1 MPTADLR
8 RTFAA
13 AALLHTHPPR
23 LAHPNK
29 RAVFELAFGP
39 GETPRGSL
47 EVTRWLAADE
57 ASLDL
62 SHEPQQR
69 VVEGYFDYPP
79 LPSDGLI
86 WHLNFADPRLFAA
99 YGSPLFAQDEMQ
111 VAEHP
116 LLGCVREALLA
127 EGVQPMTRGP
137 SGATPWLVRGVERRV
152 TIDTAPSFWKGR
164 PNGLY
169 GNEFAQATVAAVRR
183 ATRPL
188 RPAPL
193 SNIVAI
199 AAPVGHGRY
208 QRGDLRY
215 ALTAAFTGLRA
226 AYLETRRALGESAT
240 TTVHTGFWGCGAFG
254 GNRELMLAIQLL
266 AARAAGV
273 EAVGWYLG
281 DRSGAATLPRSRA
294 VVADAVRALG
304 TKVALEDLVAH
315 LERLGYEWGVSD
327 GN

>member
-8 RTFAA
+8 CAFDAG
-13 AALLHTHPPR
+13 ALLRAHPPR

-39 GETPRGSL
+39 GETPHGRL
-47 EVTRWLAADE
+47 EVTRWLPADE
-57 ASLDL
+57 ACIDL
-62 SHEPQQR
+62 TREPQQS

-79 LPSDGLI
+79 SPPGGLI
-86 WHLNFADPRLFAA
+86 WHLNFADECLFFA
-99 YGSPLFAQDEMQ
+99 YGSSLFAQDEMQ

-116 LLGCVREALLA
+116 LLGCVREALVA
-127 EGVQPMTRGP
+127 EGVEPMTREPNGP
-137 SGATPWLVRGVERRV
+137 TPWLVRGVERRV
-152 TIDTAPSFWKGR
+152 AIDTAPSSSKGR

-169 GNEFAQATVAAVRR
+169 GNEFARAEVAVVQR
-183 ATRPL
+183 ATRQL

-193 SNIVAI
+193 TNIVAI
-199 AAPVGHGRY
+199 AAPIGHGPY
-208 QRGDLRY
+208 QGVDLRY
-215 ALTAAFTGLRA
+215 ALTAALTGLRA
-226 AYLETRRALGESAT
+226 ARHETRRALGESAT

-281 DRSGAATLPRSRA
+281 DRSGAAVLPRSRA
-294 VVADAVRALG
+294 VVAAAVRALG
-304 TKVALEDLVAH
+304 AKVALEDLVAH